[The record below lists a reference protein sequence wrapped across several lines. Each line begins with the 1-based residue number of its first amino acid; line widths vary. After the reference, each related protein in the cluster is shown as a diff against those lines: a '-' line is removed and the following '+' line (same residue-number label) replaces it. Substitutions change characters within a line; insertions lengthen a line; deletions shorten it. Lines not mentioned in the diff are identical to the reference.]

1 MNPVITFPISQLTLK
16 QLLKKVL
23 IIEISIIE
31 VYKKQLILHKRVP
44 LLLSVLSH
52 M

>member
-1 MNPVITFPISQLTLK
+1 MNPVITFLISQLTLK
-16 QLLKKVL
+16 QLLEKVL

-31 VYKKQLILHKRVP
+31 VYKKQLILHKCVP
-44 LLLSVLSH
+44 MLLSILSH